1 MRKCLETLSFPNKT
15 GTMKLLLQ
23 LFSIFIAKGERSLS
37 VSKKFSLKGFCFILE
52 PFLIKSHQSKS
63 NPLGLRESY
72 SDRSSI
78 RKGMSSF
85 YCSQDEI
92 HLPVNG
98 LSSGRVDHYSK
109 VISMSPTRQGRK
121 RLIEIGKIFFYDGIK
136 FDFRFLIHGWGSDLD
151 SFFLAGGTEAYL
163 KNDDFNVI
171 KFVAGQF

>member
-1 MRKCLETLSFPNKT
+1 MRKCLGTLSFPKKT
-15 GTMKLLLQ
+15 GAMRLRLLI
-23 LFSIFIAKGERSLS
+23 FSIFIVKGERRLS

-63 NPLGLRESY
+63 NPLGSRESY
-72 SDRSSI
+72 SDRSSM

-98 LSSGRVDHYSK
+98 LSFGTADHYSK

-121 RLIEIGKIFFYDGIK
+121 RLIGIGKIFFTT
-136 FDFRFLIHGWGSDLD
+136 S
-151 SFFLAGGTEAYL
+151 
-163 KNDDFNVI
+163 
-171 KFVAGQF
+171 